1 MSTPR
6 PARNPLLEWARRHGG
21 SARGGGAVD
30 DIAAGVAPDHLAARR
45 GLPRAALDGLLSF
58 YEAQA
63 EGVHVCDGTSC
74 HFAGGPALAE
84 AVGAAARP
92 VRCLGYCYEPPVLRA
107 GDAVFAGASAAD
119 VTGDAPAGILAARA
133 RPTPRCSLVPP
144 VVLRA
149 PAGDVVP
156 VPKAYNLPA
165 AEDILARIEQCGL
178 RGRGGAA
185 FATAAKWR
193 AARDAPSDVRYVV
206 ANGDEGDPG
215 SFVDRVLLEE
225 DPHAVLAGMQACA
238 RVIGAARGIVFVRGE
253 YPRARATMAEAIREA
268 ADRGLFDPGFEVE
281 VFSGAGSYLCGE
293 ETAMLRAIEGLR
305 GEPSPKPPYPATN
318 GLYGKPT
325 VVQNVE
331 TLAVVRAVLA
341 GEGSGGTK
349 VASVS
354 GAVRPPGLVEF
365 ALGTTLREV
374 LEAGAGGASRP
385 WKMALVGGP
394 MGAVV
399 PAEGFD
405 VKLDYASLPGL
416 GHAGIVVL
424 DERVSAR
431 ALAEHLFAFAAAES
445 CGSCTPCRV
454 GTNKLAGARNAAAL
468 ERLCDTLEMGSL
480 CGFGQGVPRPL
491 RDLLAAFPGEMFG

>member
-6 PARNPLLEWARRHGG
+6 PASNPLLEWARRRGG
-21 SARGGGAVD
+21 SASGGAVD
-30 DIAAGVAPDHLAARR
+30 DIAAGVTPDHLAARR

-58 YEAQA
+58 YEAQS

-74 HFAGGPALAE
+74 HFSGGPALAE
-84 AVGAAARP
+84 AVGPSARP
-92 VRCLGYCYEPPVLRA
+92 VRCLGYCYEPPVLRV
-107 GDAVFAGASAAD
+107 GDAVYAGACAEDLAAEPPSAL
-119 VTGDAPAGILAARA
+119 LAARA

-149 PAGDVVP
+149 QAGAVVP
-156 VPKAYNLPA
+156 VPASYDLPSA
-165 AEDILARIEQCGL
+165 DAILARIERCGL

-193 AARDAPSDVRYVV
+193 AARDTPADVRYVV

-238 RVIGAARGIVFVRGE
+238 RVIGATRGIVFVRGE
-253 YPRARATMAEAIREA
+253 YPRAHATMVEAIREA

-281 VFSGAGSYLCGE
+281 VHGGAGSYLCGE

-305 GEPSPKPPYPATN
+305 GEPSPKPPYPATH

-331 TLAVVRAVLA
+331 TLAVVRAILA
-341 GEGSGGTK
+341 GEGTGGTK

-354 GAVRPPGLVEF
+354 GAVRRPGLVEF
-365 ALGTTLREV
+365 ALGTPLREV
-374 LEAGAGGASRP
+374 LEAGAGGASRA

-399 PAEGFD
+399 PADRFD

-454 GTNKLAGARNAAAL
+454 GTSKLAGARDAATL
-468 ERLCDTLEMGSL
+468 ERLCETLELGSL

-491 RDLLAAFPGEMFG
+491 RDLLAAFPEELFG

>member
-1 MSTPR
+1 LSTPR
-6 PARNPLLEWARRHGG
+6 PAQNPLLEWARRRAG
-21 SARGGGAVD
+21 SSSDGGAVD
-30 DIAAGVAPDHLAARR
+30 DIAAG
-45 GLPRAALDGLLSF
+45 GLPRSALDGLLSF
-58 YEAQA
+58 YEAQG

-74 HFAGGPALAE
+74 HFSGGPALAD
-84 AVGAAARP
+84 AVGPSARA
-92 VRCLGYCYEPPVLRA
+92 VRCLGYCYQPPVLRV
-107 GDAVFAGASAAD
+107 GDAVYAGASPAD
-119 VTGDAPAGILAARA
+119 VTGEPPAGILVARA
-133 RPTPRCSLVPP
+133 QPTPRCSLVPP

-149 PAGDVVP
+149 PAGGAVP
-156 VPKAYNLPA
+156 VPDSYGLPGGDA
-165 AEDILARIEQCGL
+165 ILSRIAQSGL

-185 FATAAKWR
+185 FATAEKWR
-193 AARDAPSDVRYVV
+193 AARDTPSDVRYVI

-268 ADRGLFDPGFEVE
+268 TDRGLFDPDFQVE
-281 VFSGAGSYLCGE
+281 VFSGAGSYVCGE

-305 GEPSPKPPYPATN
+305 GEPSPKPPYPATH
-318 GLYGKPT
+318 GLHGKPT
-325 VVQNVE
+325 VIQNVE
-331 TLAVVRAVLA
+331 TLAVARAIVA

-354 GAVRPPGLVEF
+354 GAVRRPGLVEF

-385 WKMALVGGP
+385 WKMAVVGGP

-399 PAEGFD
+399 PAERFD
-405 VKLDYASLPGL
+405 VELDYRSLPGL

-424 DERVSAR
+424 DAQVSAR
-431 ALAEHLFAFAAAES
+431 ALAEHLFAFAVAES

-454 GTNKLAGARNAAAL
+454 GTSKLAGARDAAAL
-468 ERLCDTLEMGSL
+468 ERLFGTLEIGSL

-491 RDLLAAFPGEMFG
+491 RDLLAAFPGEMFP